1 MTRTRREIRALGETW
16 NDTTLWYARGVRAM
30 QARAPAERTSWRFL
44 AAMHN
49 FDQTVWTRL
58 GILAPDDRLP
68 SAREQQRYWRQCQHG
83 SWYFLPW
90 HRAYLLSFELI
101 VRAAIADLGGPEDW
115 ALPYWNYSYGGG
127 AGRANVPPA
136 FTAHRLPDGTDNPL
150 YVARRYGGSVPADLA
165 GVEAAVTTSRA
176 YTPEG
181 SVPPS
186 IQGPFTP
193 FAGPGTG
200 HGGEAGLLESTPHN
214 KVHDVI
220 GGHAVDAAG
229 NRVSGLLATTATAGL
244 DPLFW
249 LHHANIDRVWQVW
262 RQRDP
267 AHNHDPDD
275 ARWLDGPAD
284 RRFAVFGAD
293 GHDLPCTAR
302 DMTSL
307 AALGY
312 DYDDTRDP
320 YPGGSRRRR
329 RLDTFAARHDD
340 FILAGEERP
349 MAEPTG
355 SGPSGPEIL
364 GANDGAIRLGREPV
378 TTRLRLAPQPL
389 GALRRSFTPSA
400 LRLDTPGE
408 PDRVFLQLD
417 GITSQDGSGLF
428 DVVVHPADAPHDK
441 GRTVG
446 TLSLF
451 GIEDASAP
459 RGDHGGGGLSR
470 TLEVT
475 EALDAM
481 KLHDAEVAA
490 LDVRIVPRSE
500 IPPETVRIG
509 QISLLRVPQ
518 G

>member
-1 MTRTRREIRALGETW
+1 MTRTRREIRALGDTW

-49 FDQTVWTRL
+49 FDQATWTAL
-58 GILAPDDRLP
+58 DILAPGDRLP
-68 SAREQQRYWRQCQHG
+68 PAREQQRYWRQCQHG

-101 VRAAIADLGGPEDW
+101 VRAAIADLGGPADW

-127 AGRANVPPA
+127 ADRTSVPPA

-150 YVARRYGGSVPADLA
+150 FVARRYGRSIPADLA
-165 GVEAAVTTSRA
+165 SVEAAVITSRA
-176 YTPEG
+176 YTPED
-181 SVPPS
+181 SVLPS

-193 FAGPGTG
+193 FAGPGAG
-200 HGGEAGLLESTPHN
+200 HSGDAGLVESTPHN

-220 GGHAVDAAG
+220 GGHAVDPAG

-249 LHHANIDRVWQVW
+249 LHHANIDRIWEVW
-262 RQRDP
+262 RRRDP
-267 AHNHDPDD
+267 AANLDPDD

-284 RRFAVFGAD
+284 RSFAVFGAD
-293 GHDLPCTAR
+293 GQDLPCTAR
-302 DMTSL
+302 AMASL

-312 DYDDTRDP
+312 DYDDTGDP
-320 YPGGSRRRR
+320 YPGRSRRGR
-329 RLDTFAARHDD
+329 RLDTFAARLDD
-340 FILAGEERP
+340 LAFEPEERS
-349 MAEPTG
+349 MAEP
-355 SGPSGPEIL
+355 SGPSGAEIL

-378 TTRLRLAPQPL
+378 TTRLRLAPRPL
-389 GALRRSFTPSA
+389 GALRQSFSRSA

-417 GITSQDGSGLF
+417 GITSRDGSGLF
-428 DVVVHPADAPHDK
+428 DIVMHPAGAPHDA

-481 KLHDAEVAA
+481 DLHGADVAA

-500 IPPETVRIG
+500 VPPETVRIG
-509 QISLLRVPQ
+509 QVSLLRVPQ
-518 G
+518 R